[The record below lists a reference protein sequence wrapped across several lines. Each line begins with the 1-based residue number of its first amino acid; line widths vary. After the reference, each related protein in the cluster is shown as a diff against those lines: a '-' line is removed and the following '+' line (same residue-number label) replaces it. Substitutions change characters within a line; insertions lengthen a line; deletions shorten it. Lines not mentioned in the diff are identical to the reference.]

1 MLEYQRGVPG
11 LDLQKYQT
19 QKVRHYR
26 NRCREM
32 RISPDEGLIEA
43 ILDPSVDFVVG
54 VQADDAGYPDVGAGY
69 VRPLQNDGRL
79 R

>member
-11 LDLQKYQT
+11 LDLDKYQR

-26 NRCREM
+26 NRCRELG
-32 RISPDEGLIEA
+32 IAADERLIEA

-54 VQADDAGYPDVGAGY
+54 VQAG
-69 VRPLQNDGRL
+69 
-79 R
+79 

>member
-1 MLEYQRGVPG
+1 VPG

-32 RISPDEGLIEA
+32 AIAADERLVEA
-43 ILDPSVDFVVG
+43 ILDPSVDFVVD
-54 VQADDAGYPDVGAGY
+54 VQAG
-69 VRPLQNDGRL
+69 
-79 R
+79 